1 MQVSSKVL
9 IDIPFDGIIKGD
21 EKIIFLSKKDFSIE
35 SISLRIRNF
44 LYGAKMKAAAANH
57 VKSLLSLPAINHL
70 AEVRTLS
77 ASIKEKKEVATEDLI
92 DIFMKIEHENQFN
105 KLIGKPTT
113 EIKIPEELRTIINE
127 RMGAKLTAELEAINK
142 EENLPTENLN
152 EIISL
157 IRKISVNSF
166 FGYASGMTLTAIN
179 TCDLKNLKNSPD
191 YDNGILKNL
200 MPYLNE
206 LKKKISGNEESDYKN
221 KINASIDK
229 LATKIRD
236 IIKIEEN
243 TAKKAER
250 DYTSLEY
257 YLLNSTEVSIFGNEK
272 KVYSDSEV
280 KMIKKIINTSFQ
292 NLNKQINSQD
302 KNQYRELLIRIE
314 QNITFGPGIQNQQQI
329 LANIRHLKT
338 KINTISVPRSKH

>member
-21 EKIIFLSKKDFSIE
+21 EKIIFLRKKDFSIE

-57 VKSLLSLPAINHL
+57 VKNLLSLPAINQL

-77 ASIKEKKEVATEDLI
+77 ASIKEKKEVATEDVI

-113 EIKIPEELRTIINE
+113 EIKIPEELRTIINK
-127 RMGAKLTAELEAINK
+127 RIGAKLTAELEAINK

-157 IRKISVNSF
+157 IRKNSVNF
-166 FGYASGMTLTAIN
+166 FGNSSTLTAIN
-179 TCDLKNLKNSPD
+179 TCDLKNLKNSLD
-191 YDNGILKNL
+191 YDNETLNNL
-200 MPYLNE
+200 MHYLNE
-206 LKKKISGNEESDYKN
+206 LKKKISGNEGSDYKN
-221 KINASIDK
+221 KIDASIDK
-229 LATKIRD
+229 LVTKIRNL
-236 IIKIEEN
+236 IKIKED
-243 TAKKAER
+243 TAKIAKL
-250 DYTSLEY
+250 DYKSLEY

-302 KNQYRELLIRIE
+302 KNQYRELLLRIE
-314 QNITFGPGIQNQQQI
+314 EKIIFGPEIQNQ
-329 LANIRHLKT
+329 
-338 KINTISVPRSKH
+338 